1 MCLQQENIDEASSR
15 QRTGSASSKRRST
28 RRTRG
33 AARHDDESQ
42 STAVVTHDDEP
53 TTPLPGM
60 CSIREEDVVDL
71 SMIQPQSADVSKIL
85 HNSTNLGRTDVD
97 YLSSSTPKHAGES
110 RQATFISPVQNRDI
124 VQAAVSTSKK
134 KKRLRAT
141 ENVVPFAIT
150 PSPSAAAAVSGRR
163 MRSHFC
169 ALSRTKFGFRVLP
182 NHGVRVQFSSG
193 TAE

>member
-15 QRTGSASSKRRST
+15 QRTGSASSSSSSKRRST

-42 STAVVTHDDEP
+42 STGVVTHDDEP

-110 RQATFISPVQNRDI
+110 SRQATFISPVQNRDI

-150 PSPSAAAAVSGRR
+150 PSPSAAAAVSTQR

-169 ALSRTKFGFRVLP
+169 TL
-182 NHGVRVQFSSG
+182 
-193 TAE
+193 

>member
-15 QRTGSASSKRRST
+15 HRTGSASSSSSKRRST

-33 AARHDDESQ
+33 AARHDDEPPT
-42 STAVVTHDDEP
+42 TAVVTHDDEP

-110 RQATFISPVQNRDI
+110 SRQATFISPVQNRDI

-150 PSPSAAAAVSGRR
+150 PSPSAAAAVSTQR

-169 ALSRTKFGFRVLP
+169 TL
-182 NHGVRVQFSSG
+182 
-193 TAE
+193 